1 MHIREII
8 RLKLEKN
15 NFLISKLNK
24 IHYEAEQMNYL
35 KIYENLIANAKIRE
49 SVDDEIY
56 EKHHIIPK
64 SLGGSNKSDN
74 LVLLTLREHFI
85 AHLLLY
91 KINKNNPYNAGK
103 MISAL
108 NRMTHSKRYSIS
120 SRYYVSLRKQFILN
134 HPCKNNTIKDKIKN
148 SLRQSRL
155 NVGWTIAYCGCGC
168 GQEVKLL
175 DPQNKSEK
183 TYFLKNHKPKKLC
196 SCGCN
201 TETVNN
207 RLFVEGHEAK
217 IKCACGCGA
226 DTYKNYN
233 YQHPNL
239 KVFKNGHDKDKNNQ
253 ISKALKEHIRNLS
266 DEKKSTRIKNSLGK
280 SLTSQKRFDSIK
292 HAKSS
297 SFVLVKDSKT
307 IKFNSYD
314 NVEAITGYSYSHIL
328 YAIKQKNGIL
338 KDGSVVYYTKR
349 YYK

>member
-1 MHIREII
+1 
-8 RLKLEKN
+8 
-15 NFLISKLNK
+15 
-24 IHYEAEQMNYL
+24 MNYL
-35 KIYENLIANAKIRE
+35 KVYKNLIANAKTRE
-49 SVDDEIY
+49 HIDNEIY

-64 SLGGSNKSDN
+64 SFGGSNKNDN

-91 KINKNNPYNAGK
+91 KIHKNNPHKASK

-108 NRMTHSKRYSIS
+108 NRMTHSKRYIMSN
-120 SRYYVSLRKQFILN
+120 RYYESLRKHFILN
-134 HPCKNNTIKDKIKN
+134 HPCKNNTIKNKIKK

-155 NVGWTIAYCGCGC
+155 NAGWTIAYCGCGC

-175 DPQNKSEK
+175 DPQTKSEK

-201 TETVNN
+201 TETTNN
-207 RLFVEGHEAK
+207 RLFVEGHETK

-233 YQHPNL
+233 YLCPDL
-239 KVFKNGHDKDKNNQ
+239 KVFKNGHDKNKNNQ
-253 ISKALKEHIRNLS
+253 ISESLKEHIKNLS
-266 DEKKSTRIKNSLGK
+266 NEKKLTRIKNSLGK
-280 SLTSQKRFDSIK
+280 SLNSQKRFDSIK
-292 HAKSS
+292 KAKSS
-297 SFVLVKDSKT
+297 SFVLVKDNEK
-307 IKFNSYD
+307 IEFNSYD